1 MLNRS
6 TSRSRSS
13 FIKLLMKFLQVKIR
27 CELADMT
34 FVLKIGNVSA
44 VEFVIVI
51 RFQTAFYFRTVFLV
65 FLFSLYLSE
74 VRVPLPT
81 FSFSKKFHITRYPL
95 FKLLPVSHFYE
106 MHAFYF
112 HLVLLH
118 YVLMCYPKAYN

>member
-1 MLNRS
+1 
-6 TSRSRSS
+6 
-13 FIKLLMKFLQVKIR
+13 
-27 CELADMT
+27 MT
-34 FVLKIGNVSA
+34 CFFFFCLFFFFKIGNVSA

-118 YVLMCYPKAYN
+118 YVLHVLSESIQLKSGLFRVCS